1 MVDLFHRSPQRV
13 AVSVFNLTVQLDEQ
27 LYARLYGIRPLSYD
41 GRLRLFC
48 FSFVTCLTNC
58 AAELGQDMAL
68 IKTRMVDLCI
78 DYLLDH
84 YELYF
89 AAAPEPDELKATF
102 TCIASQY
109 ELGWK
114 MAAMR
119 LDGSQASQGHAVIR
133 RSFNQILYDDPT
145 DKGHEALVMNQVH
158 DLVEALPRLR
168 AAL

>member
-1 MVDLFHRSPQRV
+1 MNDLFRRSPQRM
-13 AVSVFNLTVQLDEQ
+13 AVSVLNLTVQLDEQ

-58 AAELGQDMAL
+58 AAELGEDLAQ
-68 IKTRMVDLCI
+68 IKPRMTDLCI

-84 YELYF
+84 HRLYF
-89 AAAPEPDELKATF
+89 ASAPEPDELRSTF
-102 TCIASQY
+102 AGIASQY

-119 LDGSQASQGHAVIR
+119 LEGSQASQGHAVIR

-168 AAL
+168 AAF